1 MFGFGLENLPKSV
14 EDTDAIDFTTKDIK
28 MMGLPKERI
37 FNNLMNFFRKEATKP
52 SMEALTEDLIN
63 RETERAN
70 LREEGRFESFLRESE
85 NLTRDF
91 ENTIDMTGMA
101 TSPLQKQL
109 AESQVDLNKS
119 FGNIIDRDRE
129 RTQTNLLE
137 ILTRGEDQKASVD
150 DQIFQLETE
159 KIRVS

>member
-1 MFGFGLENLPKSV
+1 
-14 EDTDAIDFTTKDIK
+14 
-28 MMGLPKERI
+28 
-37 FNNLMNFFRKEATKP
+37 
-52 SMEALTEDLIN
+52 
-63 RETERAN
+63 
-70 LREEGRFESFLRESE
+70 
-85 NLTRDF
+85 
-91 ENTIDMTGMA
+91 MTGMA

-137 ILTRGEDQKASVD
+137 ILTKGEDQKASVD